1 MTGPEQEHQRDRDP
15 WAPRHGTPSQ
25 GVPPQDAPQQGAPQQ
40 GAPQQYA
47 PPQQQPQYGGSYA
60 IRGQGGPG
68 AVAAPPPVPGQAAPQ
83 APQPGQFARP
93 GAAPGQP
100 GMALGRPGY
109 DTGAL
114 ATPPA
119 VPGRTLARPEAGTA
133 ATAAAAATAVAAPPM
148 AYAAP
153 SGVATTAPQGPHEGT
168 VYRSRRPATG
178 ANGHDVP
185 SGRLPRL
192 HVSSH
197 LVSLATLAHLGV
209 ASPGTGLILGADV
222 EGQAVPVR
230 FFRPEPTTVT
240 LVGGAWA
247 AQLVLFRALALG
259 VRTVVMTGDPASWQ
273 GFGERATGQS
283 GRVAVVH
290 GEQQMAFA
298 ATPQQPVL
306 VVYDLGL
313 VGPSAA
319 PTLGPWQTQLT
330 VLRRLDE
337 PGVPSVE
344 GCQMVMMQRLSLV
357 EAALAASALRL
368 TGQSAQLLQRMED
381 DMVALLGGGADRY
394 VWLTQTGTERQF
406 IGPPRR

>member
-1 MTGPEQEHQRDRDP
+1 MTDP
-15 WAPRHGTPSQ
+15 N
-25 GVPPQDAPQQGAPQQ
+25 QQ
-40 GAPQQYA
+40 
-47 PPQQQPQYGGSYA
+47 PPQQPVPQQPHGGSYA
-60 IRGQGGPG
+60 LG
-68 AVAAPPPVPGQAAPQ
+68 AAQSAAGRHMAAPPPGAAAQPAPPPGQIAQPVPAPLTPAVGRGAQDAGALAAQ
-83 APQPGQFARP
+83 GAGRAGTLAR
-93 GAAPGQP
+93 AEAT
-100 GMALGRPGY
+100 A
-109 DTGAL
+109 TAL
-114 ATPPA
+114 ATPA
-119 VPGRTLARPEAGTA
+119 QRGAQAGL
-133 ATAAAAATAVAAPPM
+133 AAA
-148 AYAAP
+148 
-153 SGVATTAPQGPHEGT
+153 APQGPHEGT
-168 VYRSRRPATG
+168 VYRSRRPAESRG
-178 ANGHDVP
+178 GGGVP

-192 HVSSH
+192 RISSH
-197 LVSLATLAHLGV
+197 VVSLAALSHLGV

-222 EGQAVPVR
+222 DRKAVPVR

-259 VRTVVMTGDPASWQ
+259 VRAVVMTGDPASWQ
-273 GFGERATGQS
+273 GFGERATGQN

-290 GEQQMAFA
+290 GEQPMAFA

-313 VGPSAA
+313 VGPSTA
-319 PTLGPWQTQLT
+319 PELGPWQTQLT

-394 VWLTQTGTERQF
+394 VWLSQTGTERQF
-406 IGPPRR
+406 LGSPRR

>member
-1 MTGPEQEHQRDRDP
+1 M
-15 WAPRHGTPSQ
+15 
-25 GVPPQDAPQQGAPQQ
+25 
-40 GAPQQYA
+40 
-47 PPQQQPQYGGSYA
+47 
-60 IRGQGGPG
+60 
-68 AVAAPPPVPGQAAPQ
+68 
-83 APQPGQFARP
+83 
-93 GAAPGQP
+93 
-100 GMALGRPGY
+100 
-109 DTGAL
+109 
-114 ATPPA
+114 
-119 VPGRTLARPEAGTA
+119 LARPEAA
-133 ATAAAAATAVAAPPM
+133 MAATAVAAPPL
-148 AYAAP
+148 AHTAP
-153 SGVATTAPQGPHEGT
+153 SGLATTAPQGPHEGT
-168 VYRSRRPATG
+168 VYRSRRPAAG
-178 ANGHDVP
+178 ANGHGVP

-197 LVSLATLAHLGV
+197 VVSLAALAHLGV

-222 EGQAVPVR
+222 EGRAVPVR

-273 GFGERATGQS
+273 GLGERATGQS

-290 GEQQMAFA
+290 GEQPMAFA
-298 ATPQQPVL
+298 ASPQQPVL

-319 PTLGPWQTQLT
+319 PELGPWQTQLT

-344 GCQMVMMQRLSLV
+344 ACQMVMMQRLSLV

-368 TGQSAQLLQRMED
+368 TGQSAQLLQRMD
-381 DMVALLGGGADRY
+381 DEMVALLGGGADRY
-394 VWLTQTGTERQF
+394 VWVTQTGTERQF
-406 IGPPRR
+406 LGPPRR

>member
-1 MTGPEQEHQRDRDP
+1 MTRPEYDRDRNP
-15 WAPRHGTPSQ
+15 WAPRQGTQPHGA
-25 GVPPQDAPQQGAPQQ
+25 PPQQGAAPQQGAPAQQ
-40 GAPQQYA
+40 G
-47 PPQQQPQYGGSYA
+47 A

-68 AVAAPPPVPGQAAPQ
+68 AAAAPPPVPGQAA
-83 APQPGQFARP
+83 APMPPGPFGRP
-93 GAAPGQP
+93 AVAPGQP
-100 GMALGRPGY
+100 GTAIGRPGP

-114 ATPPA
+114 AVPPA

-148 AYAAP
+148 AYTAP
-153 SGVATTAPQGPHEGT
+153 SGVAGTAPQGPHEGT
-168 VYRSRRPATG
+168 VYRSRRPAAG
-178 ANGHDVP
+178 ANGHGIP

-197 LVSLATLAHLGV
+197 LVSLSALAHLGV

-222 EGQAVPVR
+222 EGRAVPVR
-230 FFRPEPTTVT
+230 FFRPEPTTIT

-247 AQLVLFRALALG
+247 AQVVLFRALALG

-283 GRVAVVH
+283 GRVAVLH
-290 GEQQMAFA
+290 GEQPMAFA

-313 VGPSAA
+313 VGPSTA
-319 PTLGPWQTQLT
+319 PDLGPWQTQLT

-344 GCQMVMMQRLSLV
+344 ACQMVMMQRLSLV

-394 VWLTQTGTERQF
+394 VWLSQTGTERQF
-406 IGPPRR
+406 LGPPRR